1 MPVLWF
7 ATNWIRNQWF
17 HNCSVFPVV
26 IALYFVLLIAMYIRN
41 PKSYYISIKFECVWV
56 STEADWNLGWISW
69 VAVQLI
75 IRKLPEN
82 KEESYLHLEH
92 WKVSLGET
100 SGVYLFVSTC
110 TVAVLMRYLKK
121 LTFSFPGNY
130 NHNSESE
137 IANSPQASCL
147 QELTVTGARSSVSL
161 LTCVGKVNCGQQP
174 FCPACAHS
182 HPVQW
187 YMPTWLL
194 WIKNK
199 MSAVECGSLLH
210 REHACYPQKC
220 ETELSPLKTKQ
231 KH

>member
-7 ATNWIRNQWF
+7 AINWIRNQWF

-41 PKSYYISIKFECVWV
+41 PKSYYILIKFECVWV

-69 VAVQLI
+69 VAVKLI

-147 QELTVTGARSSVSL
+147 QELTVTGARSSVSV
-161 LTCVGKVNCGQQP
+161 LTCVGKVNWGCNS
-174 FCPACAHS
+174 HS
-182 HPVQW
+182 VQHVPTAIQFSDTCRRGCFESRTKWVQW
-187 YMPTWLL
+187 NVGVCFTESMRVTL
-194 WIKNK
+194 KNVK
-199 MSAVECGSLLH
+199 RNFL
-210 REHACYPQKC
+210 P
-220 ETELSPLKTKQ
+220 
-231 KH
+231 